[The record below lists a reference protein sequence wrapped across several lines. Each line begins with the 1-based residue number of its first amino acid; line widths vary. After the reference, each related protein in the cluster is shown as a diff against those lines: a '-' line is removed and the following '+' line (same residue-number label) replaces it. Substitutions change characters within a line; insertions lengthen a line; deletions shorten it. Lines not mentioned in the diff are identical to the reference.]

1 MVSAP
6 VVLTEPAAAAAE
18 SPAAE
23 PPEPQ
28 PEVVAQ
34 SGKSVDA
41 PRLERGKWANTAVK
55 PFSPCCRRFI
65 SHTFFSL
72 QLLSPHVC

>member
-1 MVSAP
+1 MVNAP
-6 VVLTEPAAAAAE
+6 VILTEPTAAAE

-34 SGKSVDA
+34 SGKTVS
-41 PRLERGKWANTAVK
+41 
-55 PFSPCCRRFI
+55 
-65 SHTFFSL
+65 
-72 QLLSPHVC
+72 

>member
-6 VVLTEPAAAAAE
+6 VVLTEPTAAAAAAAE

-28 PEVVAQ
+28 PEVVAD
-34 SGKSVDA
+34 SGKTVAAPSVGA
-41 PRLERGKWANTAVK
+41 GTWANTRE
-55 PFSPCCRRFI
+55 PFSPC
-65 SHTFFSL
+65 
-72 QLLSPHVC
+72 